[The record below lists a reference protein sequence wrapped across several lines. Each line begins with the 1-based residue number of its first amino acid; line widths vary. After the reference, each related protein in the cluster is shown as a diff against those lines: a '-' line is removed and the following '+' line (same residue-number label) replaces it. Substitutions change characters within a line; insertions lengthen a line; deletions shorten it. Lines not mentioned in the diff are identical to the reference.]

1 MYCKYCGARLPEDA
15 AYCPGC
21 GVRLQTETAQRPLPA
36 EAAAQTPAEQAGAP
50 QNGAVQ
56 QNERLGEQP
65 DAAAQPC
72 GQGSGQTHEA
82 APSTPPA
89 AEPQGSPA
97 QMPGTPVQVID
108 RTGQPVAV
116 RYAGGS
122 DKRVNGLG
130 LAGMII
136 GICGIFFGWVPVFGF
151 LLSLTGLLLSAVGLA
166 KRAEY
171 RLNGFAVAGLVLN
184 IVALIPAAQWMIA
197 FFIALFSALA
207 V

>member
-21 GVRLQTETAQRPLPA
+21 GVRLQTETAQPPLPA
-36 EAAAQTPAEQAGAP
+36 EAAAQQNEQTAAP

-89 AEPQGSPA
+89 VWAAKPTASLLHCRWRTPSAWRAEPITYFQ
-97 QMPGTPVQVID
+97 T
-108 RTGQPVAV
+108 
-116 RYAGGS
+116 
-122 DKRVNGLG
+122 K
-130 LAGMII
+130 
-136 GICGIFFGWVPVFGF
+136 
-151 LLSLTGLLLSAVGLA
+151 
-166 KRAEY
+166 
-171 RLNGFAVAGLVLN
+171 
-184 IVALIPAAQWMIA
+184 
-197 FFIALFSALA
+197 
-207 V
+207 